1 MLFNI
6 IEDELTWRNL
16 ELNLDKSCL
25 MRVGPRFKIKC
36 DPITSSSGQKFNWV
50 QEVRYLGVFIVAAAS
65 FRCSLDNAKRRFNRA
80 ANSIFGRVL
89 GVASEEVLV
98 QLIKFKCLPV
108 LLYATEVMDL
118 KSSTIQSLDFCVI
131 RFAMKLFRTNN
142 RGFVLDCLCYM
153 NFRLPSELIS
163 IRVSRFKARVAASE
177 NIFCKLNLLLCM

>member
-1 MLFNI
+1 M
-6 IEDELTWRNL
+6 
-16 ELNLDKSCL
+16 
-25 MRVGPRFKIKC
+25 
-36 DPITSSSGQKFNWV
+36 
-50 QEVRYLGVFIVAAAS
+50 
-65 FRCSLDNAKRRFNRA
+65 
-80 ANSIFGRVL
+80 
-89 GVASEEVLV
+89 V

-118 KSSTIQSLDFCVI
+118 KSSMIQSLDFCVI

-177 NIFCKLNLLLCM
+177 NIFCKLICDNN